1 MNIIQVTN
9 LKKKYRNG
17 DGVED
22 ITFSVH
28 SGEIVALLGPN
39 GAGKTTTIRCLA
51 GLYTPDDGTI
61 KIAGHSPGTVEAQ
74 QSASLIPDHP
84 YLYPTL
90 TVAEH
95 LQFRARAFKVEKKD
109 LQKKVYEALKE
120 VNIES
125 LADRLSGQLSRGQKQ
140 RVILAGAIIQ
150 NASIYILDE
159 PTIGL
164 DISSKQWLANWLVRK
179 SKHHSAILISTHS
192 LEFVLETA
200 NRVLLIREGRIVKEM
215 AVPKNNE
222 EYPAWKQEVIR
233 SLGDWSND

>member
-1 MNIIQVTN
+1 MKIIQVTN

-61 KIAGHSPGTVEAQ
+61 KIAGHTPGTVEAQ

-95 LQFRARAFKVEKKD
+95 LQFRARAFKVEKKTF
-109 LQKKVYEALKE
+109 KK
-120 VNIES
+120 S
-125 LADRLSGQLSRGQKQ
+125 L
-140 RVILAGAIIQ
+140 
-150 NASIYILDE
+150 
-159 PTIGL
+159 
-164 DISSKQWLANWLVRK
+164 
-179 SKHHSAILISTHS
+179 
-192 LEFVLETA
+192 
-200 NRVLLIREGRIVKEM
+200 
-215 AVPKNNE
+215 
-222 EYPAWKQEVIR
+222 
-233 SLGDWSND
+233 